1 MSIASEYLPTLR
13 KYKENSGCY
22 DCGNFFPHY
31 VLEFDHKP
39 GYKKVDNVY
48 RVLKRY
54 GIDACWIEISKC
66 DVVCANCH
74 KIRTHDREYNDT
86 MVS

>member
-1 MSIASEYLPTLR
+1 MSPGTYLPEFR
-13 KYKENSGCY
+13 KYKEDHGCA
-22 DCGNFFPHY
+22 DCGHKYPHY

-39 GYKKVDNVY
+39 GFRKIDNVY

-54 GIDACWIEISKC
+54 GVDAAWAEVKKC

-74 KIRTHDREYNDT
+74 KIRTYERDLEE
-86 MVS
+86 S